1 LMMLAY
7 PLFAQEKSDSV
18 FTFRFFPGKNEF
30 YAPGLNNGE
39 ELARLFE
46 CVDRFKSEILNH
58 DIMLFVNGYSD
69 AKVSDSRN
77 MVIARTRSLRVKS
90 ELITLRGLKEDC
102 FITRNHVGEGNF
114 VTVQMVVPKDK
125 IVSEPQEEVADVN
138 PEAPQEAEPEDV
150 KPVES
155 ISDNASD
162 TAAAESEIV
171 DNEAETIP
179 EVTYVRPDSRFA
191 LKTNL
196 LGYAILMPNLELEWM
211 FADRWSVA
219 LEAQGAWYSKSSP
232 RKVYR
237 IATIIPEFR
246 YWVIDRARW
255 HGMYVGL
262 FGGAGMY
269 DLSNNRKGHE
279 GEGFMAGLS
288 VGYMWPIGKH
298 LSLDAGIGV
307 GYMRL
312 RDKVYAPADGHF
324 LYQYTKNIDYVG
336 PLRLKLSLVWRIPG
350 KKIQSVK

>member
-1 LMMLAY
+1 
-7 PLFAQEKSDSV
+7 
-18 FTFRFFPGKNEF
+18 
-30 YAPGLNNGE
+30 
-39 ELARLFE
+39 
-46 CVDRFKSEILNH
+46 
-58 DIMLFVNGYSD
+58 
-69 AKVSDSRN
+69 
-77 MVIARTRSLRVKS
+77 
-90 ELITLRGLKEDC
+90 
-102 FITRNHVGEGNF
+102 
-114 VTVQMVVPKDK
+114 
-125 IVSEPQEEVADVN
+125 
-138 PEAPQEAEPEDV
+138 
-150 KPVES
+150 
-155 ISDNASD
+155 
-162 TAAAESEIV
+162 
-171 DNEAETIP
+171 TIP